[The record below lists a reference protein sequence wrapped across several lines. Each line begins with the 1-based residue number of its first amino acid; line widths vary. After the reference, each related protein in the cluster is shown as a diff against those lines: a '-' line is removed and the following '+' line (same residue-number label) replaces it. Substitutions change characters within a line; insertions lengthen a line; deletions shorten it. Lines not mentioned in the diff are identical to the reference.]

1 MIRMIFNYG
10 TPYQQ
15 NAFSS
20 HYFFDTPLSQN
31 PVSPP
36 HGFYQPSQSS
46 IDYLVGSIDPEQKQ
60 GANKPSLPAI
70 TVDQDPL
77 HRFLDSKKESLT
89 GVARSIL
96 EQMYERTAIRN
107 NNFYEIDERVSRAHS
122 ILDQLDIFDLGVDQV
137 IDKRKAIL
145 QQELIAFEQERRF
158 EAVSCWRDISRLKL
172 QLGEIGQLLDN
183 HASRERLIEG

>member
-1 MIRMIFNYG
+1 MIFNYVD
-10 TPYQQ
+10 PYQQ
-15 NAFSS
+15 KAFSG
-20 HYFFDTPLSQN
+20 HYFLDSSLSQS

-36 HGFYQPSQSS
+36 LGFYQASQSS
-46 IDYLVGSIDPEQKQ
+46 IDYVVRSVDPEQNQAAK
-60 GANKPSLPAI
+60 KFSLPAI
-70 TVDQDPL
+70 AVDQDPL
-77 HRFLDSKKESLT
+77 NRFLDSKKESLT
-89 GVARSIL
+89 TVAKSIL
-96 EQMYERTAIRN
+96 EQMYERTVIRN
-107 NNFYEIDERVSRAHS
+107 QNFYEIDQRVSRDHS
-122 ILDQLDIFDLGVDQV
+122 ILDQLEIIYLGMDPV

>member
-1 MIRMIFNYG
+1 MMFNYID
-10 TPYQQ
+10 PHQR
-15 NAFSS
+15 NAFNGYSFLDSS
-20 HYFFDTPLSQN
+20 LSLN

-36 HGFYQPSQSS
+36 VGFYQASQGS
-46 IDYLVGSIDPEQKQ
+46 IDYLVGSVDPEPKHA
-60 GANKPSLPAI
+60 GSKLNLPAI
-70 TVDQDPL
+70 MADQDPL
-77 HRFLDSKKESLT
+77 NRFLNSKKESLT
-89 GVARSIL
+89 TVAKSIL

-107 NNFYEIDERVSRAHS
+107 QNFYEIEQRVSRAHS
-122 ILDQLDIFDLGVDQV
+122 ILDQLETIYLGVDPV
-137 IDKRKAIL
+137 TDKRKAIL